1 MQAAY
6 HAGNTRAEVLEI
18 IREMPGLTSTE
29 IATLMPHRNKNTVAS
44 TVFNLKNEG
53 VIEVSGQ
60 KDAVGKDGRP
70 KPTPVYTLSANPT
83 PNVVAMKRKAP
94 SEAALHM
101 QVRGLKE
108 QIAQL
113 EAWKAKAIA
122 EYPNLAVEPIV
133 LKARKLVAAELRASG
148 DMALAQH
155 VEAGDKDTTL
165 MMRVAIKAL
174 EEVE

>member
-6 HAGNTRAEVLEI
+6 HNGSTRAEILEI

-29 IATLMPHRNKNTVAS
+29 IATLMPHKNKATVAS
-44 TVFNLKNEG
+44 TVFSLKNEG

-60 KDAVGKDGRP
+60 KEVAIVTGGS
-70 KPTPVYTLSANPT
+70 KPVPVYVLSTNPT

-94 SEAALHM
+94 SEAALHV
-101 QVRGLKE
+101 QIKELKE

-122 EYPNLAVEPIV
+122 EYPNLAVEPVV

-148 DMALAQH
+148 DASLAHH
-155 VEAGDKDTTL
+155 VEVGDKDTTL

>member
-1 MQAAY
+1 MQAA
-6 HAGNTRAEVLEI
+6 HHNGSTRAEVLEI

-29 IATLMPHRNKNTVAS
+29 IATLMPHKNKNTVSS
-44 TVFNLKNEG
+44 TIFNLKNEG
-53 VIEVSGQ
+53 VIEISGQ
-60 KDAVGKDGRP
+60 KDVAIVTGGYKGVP
-70 KPTPVYTLSANPT
+70 AYTLSTNPT
-83 PNVVAMKRKAP
+83 PNVIKMKRRAP

-101 QVRGLKE
+101 QVKGLKE

-133 LKARKLVAAELRASG
+133 LRARKLVAAELRASG
-148 DMALAQH
+148 DMALAHH
-155 VEAGDKDTTL
+155 VELGDKDTTL